1 MRLAKLIFD
10 SSGIATGSDQNKTG
24 TIFVRMIAAV
34 VKRKNKGKK
43 EVRQKIGRQE
53 AQDLSESV
61 SGKYGGIGLVITGTA
76 LPKPVVA
83 APASSKSGNI
93 VKLGSG
99 GDSKIL
105 PKEALND
112 NAHL

>member
-1 MRLAKLIFD
+1 MIDRSSRLIFD

-53 AQDLSESV
+53 GQDLSESV

-83 APASSKSGNI
+83 APASSELGNI
-93 VKLGSG
+93 VKSGSG
-99 GDSKIL
+99 GD
-105 PKEALND
+105 
-112 NAHL
+112 